1 MYLNFEP
8 IPSYGVYMPLKGG
21 KGIAEVIAALDGNG
35 SFNLKLES
43 LMKKTPQGIIYF
55 ERFEN
60 IEIEEIGKKKLAY
73 EIKGEKEGYYILVNF
88 MAKKEDIIEI
98 ERFYRINDDVMKF
111 ITVMKEN

>member
-1 MYLNFEP
+1 MKNRYES
-8 IPSYGVYMPLKGG
+8 ISILKGNFT
-21 KGIAEVIAALDGNG
+21 KEEYKRAFEII
-35 SFNLKLES
+35 
-43 LMKKTPQGIIYF
+43 KKYF

-111 ITVMKEN
+111 MTVRKEN